1 MYVTSRRTASFFAAG
16 FLAATFLS
24 TIAVSAQSIQG
35 APGEAGGER
44 WQSSWLDLKPPM
56 SFKKGE
62 KLRLRLEGD
71 AENVMIRLLPSA
83 SQPTSSDGVE
93 GGVRKVPA
101 KRILEITLE
110 RDHPSVRQIS
120 VHSGR
125 EAWERP
131 LGGNNGKA
139 RLISVD
145 RAK

>member
-1 MYVTSRRTASFFAAG
+1 MNVTSRRTAG
-16 FLAATFLS
+16 FLAAAFLS
-24 TIAVSAQSIQG
+24 AITASAQSIQG
-35 APGEAGGER
+35 APGEAAGER

-56 SFKKGE
+56 TFKRGE

-71 AENVMIRLLPSA
+71 AENVVIRLLPSG
-83 SQPTSSDGVE
+83 SQPTSADGVD

-101 KRILEITLE
+101 NRILEITLE

-125 EAWERP
+125 EVWERP

-145 RAK
+145 RVK